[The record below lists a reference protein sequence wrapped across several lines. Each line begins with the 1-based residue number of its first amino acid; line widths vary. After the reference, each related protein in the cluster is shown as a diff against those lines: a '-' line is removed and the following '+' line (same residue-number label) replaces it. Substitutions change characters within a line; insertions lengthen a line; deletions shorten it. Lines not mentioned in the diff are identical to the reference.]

1 MLRRVSFYNHLAVT
15 DKSILCDLFWRF
27 DDEYFKVDNCLSNVF
42 KPVSVANRRV
52 YELFGQ
58 YVNS

>member
-1 MLRRVSFYNHLAVT
+1 MNTFYNHLTVT
-15 DKSILCDLFWRF
+15 DINSILSCLFWSYV
-27 DDEYFKVDNCLSNVF
+27 DEDFKVHICLSNVF
-42 KPVSVANRRV
+42 KPVSVAKKRV